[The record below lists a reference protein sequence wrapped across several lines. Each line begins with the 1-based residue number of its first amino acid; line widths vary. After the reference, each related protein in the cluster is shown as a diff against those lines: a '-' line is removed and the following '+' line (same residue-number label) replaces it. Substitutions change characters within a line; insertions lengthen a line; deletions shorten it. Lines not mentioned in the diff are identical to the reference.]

1 MKRNL
6 LLITIFF
13 LGTIA
18 LLVTGNIIVIGEK
31 IAEVTHLKWMEY
43 AFYGLLA
50 AFALYA
56 VGLPLLR
63 IHRAPTFPIL
73 GIEGYKSEQQL
84 KDFGKQLAA
93 HCDYIAD
100 KKQRKAHQ
108 RQLQTDLLHAT
119 GAPDRLHAIVEQEL
133 NLRFNGDKEA
143 GILGVNERIKEWA
156 KTVFMITAVSQNSK
170 FDGLSVM
177 LLNYKLIE
185 DVITATGFRPTNRQ
199 LFKMYARILTTALI
213 TYALSEALTEAGA
226 MGSFAPFD
234 FGDAADATDVDDIDV
249 NDIGIEEQM
258 NDAGG
263 LSVYAVLRRLKV
275 PGIVVSSAVDGT
287 LNALMTLR
295 IGYITRAYLQKGPEA
310 LSGFAN
316 KRSVKLQAMRDAVV
330 NIPSVITSG
339 SGIVGK
345 KATNLLVRIVTKYA

>member
-108 RQLQTDLLHAT
+108 RQLLTDLLHAT

-177 LLNYKLIE
+177 LMNYKLIE

-213 TYALSEALTEAGA
+213 TYAL
-226 MGSFAPFD
+226 FD

>member
-1 MKRNL
+1 
-6 LLITIFF
+6 
-13 LGTIA
+13 
-18 LLVTGNIIVIGEK
+18 
-31 IAEVTHLKWMEY
+31 
-43 AFYGLLA
+43 
-50 AFALYA
+50 
-56 VGLPLLR
+56 
-63 IHRAPTFPIL
+63 
-73 GIEGYKSEQQL
+73 
-84 KDFGKQLAA
+84 
-93 HCDYIAD
+93 
-100 KKQRKAHQ
+100 
-108 RQLQTDLLHAT
+108 
-119 GAPDRLHAIVEQEL
+119 
-133 NLRFNGDKEA
+133 
-143 GILGVNERIKEWA
+143 
-156 KTVFMITAVSQNSK
+156 
-170 FDGLSVM
+170 
-177 LLNYKLIE
+177 
-185 DVITATGFRPTNRQ
+185 
-199 LFKMYARILTTALI
+199 
-213 TYALSEALTEAGA
+213 

-339 SGIVGK
+339 SGRVGK